1 VLRCTSISYP
11 SWEPGAAMRATTR
24 RMQHLLRCGRAGCGL
39 KPAIG
44 QPVPAGASQCSTSW
58 MIPDVS
64 CTKPSNRA
72 KERGARKPKLADRRA
87 ANHAFVRPGIRAR
100 RIASSGASPASVPG
114 SALVVLAHSNAGQIF
129 TWVLCVT
136 AHSKLCSVGASLAA
150 RRYDG
155 ACAVSSRLVNV
166 WRLLWPPCCST
177 PP

>member
-1 VLRCTSISYP
+1 
-11 SWEPGAAMRATTR
+11 MRATTR

-87 ANHAFVRPGIRAR
+87 ANHAFVRPGIRAGALLRQAHR
-100 RIASSGASPASVPG
+100 RQVCQDLHLLSLRIPK
-114 SALVVLAHSNAGQIF
+114 LDTIL